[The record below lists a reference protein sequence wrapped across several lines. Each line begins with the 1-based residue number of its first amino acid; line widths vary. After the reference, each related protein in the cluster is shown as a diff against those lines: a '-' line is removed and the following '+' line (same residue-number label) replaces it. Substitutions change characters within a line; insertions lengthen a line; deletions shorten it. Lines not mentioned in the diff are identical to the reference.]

1 MYALVNRHNPV
12 TVAEDIDTLLKVY
25 EESKIQVVNKYNL
38 YYELYEY
45 NEDNDEFVPTG
56 EYIMKA
62 IMR

>member
-12 TVAEDIDTLLKVY
+12 TVAEDIDTLLRVY

-38 YYELYEY
+38 YYEIYEY
-45 NEDNDEFVPTG
+45 NEYDEDFIPTG

>member
-25 EESKIQVVNKYNL
+25 EESKIQVVDKYNL
-38 YYELYEY
+38 YYEIYEY